1 MTVLEEKL
9 ERYGCK
15 PGLERITKIMDALG
29 NPQKNLRVILIGG
42 TNGKGSTTAYISSI
56 LKEEGYKVGTFISP
70 HTVAPEERF
79 QINGKWID
87 TKTLEKYENEL
98 LELHEKG
105 YDMTLWEA
113 YAAIAYKYCADEKVD
128 FAVIEVMMGGKYDAT
143 NIADANI
150 SVITN
155 IALDHTEFLG
165 DTVEKIAAEKAGIIK
180 RGVAITGA
188 REETYG
194 IIKQRAREVG
204 VPLRGLGRD
213 FFNEIKK
220 LTQEGTIFDYVGL
233 DAYINLKT
241 SLAGDHQA
249 FNASLAVATAEELGV
264 SEEAIRAGLLNA
276 RHPGRLEVVNKKPL
290 IVADAAHNPDGI
302 GTLVA
307 NLNLYNY
314 EKLIVV
320 FAAKKSKDWLRMI
333 ELLAPHSSLFITTKF
348 DERSVPPEEL
358 RERASL
364 FTESTSAE
372 DIKSALKIAI
382 ERCREKD
389 MILVCGSIYL
399 LQRLYKLKDS
409 QR

>member
-302 GTLVA
+302 GNLVA

-399 LQRLYKLKDS
+399 LQRLYKLKDN